1 MSRQL
6 SCCTVE
12 AFRVIAVN
20 DKAQSCVTI
29 IKLRRKLRFFF
40 VLYIAEQRNALLICN
55 VLSACRRSILR
66 MLWSNALL
74 LQLVFEGRG
83 GDNWALVCSVTFPND
98 VLLRDSSQSSVLIH
112 LIWATF
118 HCCVSFCCVSQPPLR
133 ARRAC
138 CCRVQHAPHC
148 AVLGPEQ
155 FSAFISIDKCTGFM
169 INNAISGP
177 GQV

>member
-1 MSRQL
+1 
-6 SCCTVE
+6 
-12 AFRVIAVN
+12 
-20 DKAQSCVTI
+20 
-29 IKLRRKLRFFF
+29 
-40 VLYIAEQRNALLICN
+40 
-55 VLSACRRSILR
+55 

-74 LQLVFEGRG
+74 LQLVCEGRG

-138 CCRVQHAPHC
+138 CCRVQHLIVLYWGPSNLVHSSLLTSAP
-148 AVLGPEQ
+148 AL
-155 FSAFISIDKCTGFM
+155 
-169 INNAISGP
+169 
-177 GQV
+177 